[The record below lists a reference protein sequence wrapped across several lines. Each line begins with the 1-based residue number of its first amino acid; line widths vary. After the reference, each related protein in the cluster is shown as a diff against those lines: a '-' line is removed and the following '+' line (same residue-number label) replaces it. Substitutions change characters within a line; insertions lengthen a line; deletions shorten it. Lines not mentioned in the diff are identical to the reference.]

1 MFPSNSSRNS
11 CSSPPGGWP
20 QHGVGA
26 EIAAAICEGPSFGFL
41 DAPIMRVA
49 GADVPIPY
57 TKTLELNATPHTQ
70 IVLESLRKVLG
81 R

>member
-1 MFPSNSSRNS
+1 M
-11 CSSPPGGWP
+11 
-20 QHGVGA
+20 GA

>member
-1 MFPSNSSRNS
+1 M
-11 CSSPPGGWP
+11 
-20 QHGVGA
+20 GA
-26 EIAAAICEGPSFGFL
+26 EISASICEGPAFGYL
-41 DAPIMRVA
+41 DAPVMRVA

-70 IVLESLRKVLG
+70 IVVEAINKVLG